1 LDSESDYPKCSKHSS
16 SHKKKEKSTWREDYH
31 HKGRDQD
38 EKPAHTRREPKSTKN
53 DVARLSEKFEE
64 LQLMFADNP
73 NMQGNEIP
81 RSLDVTGEPSNRH
94 LAKLVEQLAID
105 VRESRNDTLLLLD
118 QQQLGN
124 SGTSARGNRC
134 FFCRLAN
141 AHQWGATNCPD
152 AQAMVKE
159 GLCVFRDGRVQM
171 ADNSSFPRVA
181 PGENMAVAIRA
192 MAKSKCSLL
201 TGANR
206 IPVRSPQVSYAHV
219 IDTCELDSDG
229 YDTEIDLVGASPAVW
244 QHVFSAIRN
253 QANKTSTRF
262 NPINKE
268 KCVHWNKDQKEAR
281 PNPRPVPYVELPPP
295 LGEPKSH

>member
-1 LDSESDYPKCSKHSS
+1 
-16 SHKKKEKSTWREDYH
+16 
-31 HKGRDQD
+31 
-38 EKPAHTRREPKSTKN
+38 
-53 DVARLSEKFEE
+53 
-64 LQLMFADNP
+64 
-73 NMQGNEIP
+73 
-81 RSLDVTGEPSNRH
+81 
-94 LAKLVEQLAID
+94 
-105 VRESRNDTLLLLD
+105 
-118 QQQLGN
+118 
-124 SGTSARGNRC
+124 
-134 FFCRLAN
+134 
-141 AHQWGATNCPD
+141 
-152 AQAMVKE
+152 MV
-159 GLCVFRDGRVQM
+159 
-171 ADNSSFPRVA
+171 DNSNFPRVA

-295 LGEPKSH
+295 PRRAKKPLEPKGDVYNHPHLAPPMHRVVEVLYHSFFLLDYCYIMTKTPAISHIFTL